1 MKFRFKTHELF
12 NGIVMRRLAVAV
24 LRGSDMVADRK
35 VGLRE
40 PNDPRISDRVAQFRV
55 YVLFLH
61 LVLWWC
67 THKYFSKILFYCTF
81 SFKIPIK
88 SRCSDLHNKIE
99 YFFTLTK
106 SGVRG

>member
-1 MKFRFKTHELF
+1 MNFSMVLQPEGQLSQRYEVPLWSRTEKS
-12 NGIVMRRLAVAV
+12 RRP
-24 LRGSDMVADRK
+24 SDPWSS
-35 VGLRE
+35 E
-40 PNDPRISDRVAQFRV
+40 RVEQFRV

-67 THKYFSKILFYCTF
+67 THKYFSKILFDCIF